1 VSRIFDL
8 SWVALLA
15 VPSVLLAGAVFWL
28 WYRRRSGRLARLGGD
43 AAIARLAPAEVRK
56 PPLARALR
64 VSVAVGLM
72 VLGLSGP
79 RWGASTGIVKTDGID
94 VVLALDASLSMLTQ
108 DERPSRLERM
118 KQEVRRFR
126 AAAPGDRVALL
137 AFAGRSYIL
146 TPLTNDEGA
155 IELFLDNLDPSI
167 VGQTGT
173 AIEPTIRQGIGLLE
187 ATRGSAGR
195 ALVILSD
202 GEAFDDAAPTLAAAR
217 DARAAGIHVVTV
229 GFGTEAGNSIPIVE
243 GGQTIAKRDAD
254 GNMVISRYDP
264 ALLRDIAANGGG
276 EFIAATETDKGAR
289 IHQALSR
296 LDAKQREVEEGRS
309 RPLRLAWFLFPAFL
323 LLMVDAWRTDGGAFS
338 RLRRLRRL
346 LRLGP
351 KTTAVAAMLV
361 ATFAVSRAGA
371 QSSKDAMTAFVAKD
385 YWRAAQL
392 WRQQIADGDKRPG
405 TLYNYGTAMLAADS
419 LAPAVEAL
427 ERAAFSPDA
436 VTRQQALYNL
446 GLAQLKRGTRADNP
460 DAERSISAAIAAYRT
475 LLLQRP
481 QDAEAR
487 WNYELALNVKR
498 KGGGG
503 GSNSKPN
510 QQPQS
515 GAQQNPDGN
524 SMSKQQAEQL
534 LSSAARDEKATQA
547 KRQKGTRQDRPP
559 GGKDW

>member
-1 VSRIFDL
+1 VSIFFDL
-8 SWVALLA
+8 PWVALLA
-15 VPSVLLAGAVFWL
+15 LPIALLTAAVFWL
-28 WYRRRSGRLARLGGD
+28 WHRRRIGRLALLGSD
-43 AAIARLAPAEVRK
+43 AAIARLAPADVRR
-56 PPLARALR
+56 PPIGRAVR
-64 VSVAVGLM
+64 VSIAVGLM
-72 VLGLSGP
+72 TVGFSGP
-79 RWGASTGIVKTDGID
+79 RWGAGTGIVKTDGID
-94 VVLALDASLSMLTQ
+94 VVLAMDASLSMLTQ

-167 VGQTGT
+167 VGQAGT
-173 AIEPTIRQGIGLLE
+173 ALEPTIRQGIGLLQ
-187 ATRGSAGR
+187 AARGSGGR

-202 GEAFDDAAPTLAAAR
+202 GEAFDDAAATLAAAR
-217 DARAAGIHVVTV
+217 EARAAEIHVVTV

-264 ALLRDIAANGGG
+264 ALLREIASSGGG
-276 EFIAATETDKGAR
+276 AFIAATETDKGSR

-323 LLMVDAWRTDGGAFS
+323 LIIVDAWRADGGTFA
-338 RLRRLRRL
+338 LLRRL

-351 KTTAVAAMLV
+351 AATVAVLLAA
-361 ATFAVSRAGA
+361 SGAGA
-371 QSSKDAMTAFVAKD
+371 QSSKDAMAAFVAKD
-385 YWRAAQL
+385 YVRAARL

-405 TLYNYGTAMLAADS
+405 TLYNFGTAMLAADS

-427 ERAAFSPDA
+427 ERAAYSPDA
-436 VTRQQALYNL
+436 ATRQKALYNL

-460 DAERSISAAIAAYRT
+460 DAERSIASAISAYRT
-475 LLLQRP
+475 LLLQKP

-487 WNYELALNVKR
+487 WNYELALNVKK

-503 GSNSKPN
+503 GSNSQPN
-510 QQPQS
+510 QPQQS
-515 GAQQNPDGN
+515 GARQNPDGN

-534 LSSAARDEKATQA
+534 LSSAARDEKETQA
-547 KRQKGTRQDRPP
+547 KRQKGTRQERPP

>member
-1 VSRIFDL
+1 VSLFFDL
-8 SWVALLA
+8 PWAALLA
-15 VPSVLLAGAVFWL
+15 LPMALLSGAVYWL
-28 WYRRRSGRLARLGGD
+28 WHRRRVGRLALLGGD
-43 AAIARLAPAEVRK
+43 AAIARLAPADVRK
-56 PPLARALR
+56 PPIARALR
-64 VSVAVGLM
+64 VSIAVGLM
-72 VLGLSGP
+72 TIGFSGP
-79 RWGASTGIVKTDGID
+79 RWGAGTGIVKTDGID
-94 VVLALDASLSMLTQ
+94 VVLAMDASLSMLTQ

-146 TPLTNDEGA
+146 TPLTNDAGA
-155 IELFLDNLDPSI
+155 IDLFLDNLDPSI
-167 VGQTGT
+167 VGQAGT
-173 AIEPTIRQGIGLLE
+173 ALEPTIRQGIGLLQ
-187 ATRGSAGR
+187 AARGSGSR

-202 GEAFDDAAPTLAAAR
+202 GEAFDDAAATLAAAR

-264 ALLRDIAANGGG
+264 ALLREIASSGGG

-289 IHQALSR
+289 IQRALSR

-323 LLMVDAWRTDGGAFS
+323 LLILDAWRADGGTFV
-338 RLRRLRRL
+338 RLRRL

-351 KTTAVAAMLV
+351 TAAVLALFVAAP
-361 ATFAVSRAGA
+361 SAGA
-371 QSSKDAMTAFVAKD
+371 QSSKDAMAAFVAKD
-385 YWRAAQL
+385 YVRAAQL
-392 WRQQIADGDKRPG
+392 WRQQIADGDTRPG

-419 LAPAVEAL
+419 LVPAVEAL
-427 ERAAFSPDA
+427 ERAAYSPEA
-436 VTRQQALYNL
+436 ATRQKALYNL

-460 DAERSISAAIAAYRT
+460 DAERSIAAAISAYRT
-475 LLLQRP
+475 LLLQKP

-487 WNYELALNVKR
+487 WNYELALNVK
-498 KGGGG
+498 KKSGGG
-503 GSNSKPN
+503 GSNSQPN
-510 QQPQS
+510 QQQQS
-515 GAQQNPDGN
+515 GAKQNPDGN
-524 SMSKQQAEQL
+524 AMSKQQAEQL
-534 LSSAARDEKATQA
+534 LSSAARDEKETQA
-547 KRQKGTRQDRPP
+547 KRQKSTRQERPP

>member
-1 VSRIFDL
+1 MSMFFDL
-8 SWVALLA
+8 PLIAALAL
-15 VPSVLLAGAVFWL
+15 PMGLLSGAVFWF
-28 WYRRRSGRLARLGGD
+28 WHRRRVGRLARLGGD
-43 AAIARLAPAEVRK
+43 AAVARLAPADVRR
-56 PPLARALR
+56 PPVVRAVR
-64 VSVAVGLM
+64 VAVAVALM
-72 VLGLSGP
+72 TVGFSGP
-79 RWGASTGIVKTDGID
+79 RWGAGSGIVKTDGID
-94 VVLALDASLSMLTQ
+94 VVLAMDASLSMLTQ

-167 VGQTGT
+167 VGQAGT
-173 AIEPTIRQGIGLLE
+173 ALEPPIRQGIGLLQT
-187 ATRGSAGR
+187 ARGSGGR

-202 GEAFDDAAPTLAAAR
+202 GEAFDDAAATLAAAR
-217 DARAAGIHVVTV
+217 EARADDIHVVTV
-229 GFGTEAGNSIPIVE
+229 GFGTEAGNSIPVVE

-264 ALLRDIAANGGG
+264 ALLREVASNGGG
-276 EFIAATETDKGAR
+276 EFIAANETDKGAR
-289 IHQALSR
+289 IHQALAR
-296 LDAKQREVEEGRS
+296 LDARQREVEEGRS
-309 RPLRLAWFLFPAFL
+309 RPLRLVWFLLPAVL
-323 LLMVDAWRTDGGAFS
+323 LLLVDAWRADGGSAA
-338 RLRRLRRL
+338 RLRQL
-346 LRLGP
+346 LRLSP
-351 KTTAVAAMLV
+351 IAMIVMVLAAQSV
-361 ATFAVSRAGA
+361 QA
-371 QSSKDAMTAFVAKD
+371 QSSKDAMAAFKAKE
-385 YWRAAQL
+385 YVRAAQI

-405 TLYNYGTAMLAADS
+405 TLYNFGTAMLAADS

-427 ERAAFSPDA
+427 ERAVYSPDG
-436 VTRQQALYNL
+436 VIRQKALYNL

-460 DAERSISAAIAAYRT
+460 DAERSIAASIAAYRT
-475 LLLQRP
+475 LLLQKP

-487 WNYELALNVKR
+487 WNYELALNVKK

-503 GSNSKPN
+503 GSSG
-510 QQPQS
+510 QPQQQQQS
-515 GAQQNPDGN
+515 GSKSNPDGN

-534 LSSAARDEKATQA
+534 LSSAARDEKETQA